1 MRGRVVGTPE
11 VIPKPRSSTSW
22 QIPQYDRTRFGLE
35 VTEWVNHLGA
45 VPASGAVRVEV
56 TGHVLG
62 VRAGDTVEIAGE
74 ISRPSAARNPGGF
87 DFARFLRDRGQHTVL
102 RSEQPEAV
110 TVLQRR
116 AGWFG
121 TGFDPA
127 RILERARR
135 RCESTLERVLSDD
148 TAALGK
154 GLLLGT
160 RGDIDPELKRDFA
173 ESGTAHILAIS
184 GANVVILS
192 GLLWAGACL
201 ATRSRRVRLALVMLS
216 LFGYLL
222 LTDWQPPVVRSVWM
236 LELWLWGHWRERSH
250 NGGNLLSAAGVAM
263 LAAHPEQL
271 FDTGALLSFLA
282 VGALLEG
289 TKLASRWNRM
299 LAASDTLERS
309 PPPRTGWDRA
319 IALAR
324 EGWLLFRRRSVEW
337 YATTLVIWL
346 VTTPLVVSQFHLL
359 SGAGLFV
366 NVILSPITG
375 LILVSGYLTMIAGL
389 TIPPLA
395 GLFGPLFD
403 LGLRGLVAIVRL
415 GADIPGGAVY
425 LAGPPVWWV
434 LGFYAGLVGWSWR
447 RSCFAR
453 RLLLTWLAVPGA
465 LLCLPEGD
473 GELRVSWLSVGHG
486 GATLIETPH
495 GRTLLYDAGRLL
507 DEDRA
512 PEIIQQAIWS
522 RGRSRLDAVI
532 LSHAD
537 IDHFN
542 AVPRLVEV
550 MPPSVI
556 VVHPSFAKFGE
567 SAVRDAV
574 ERWTRAGIPTR
585 FAWAGDTLRLDSE
598 VEGMVLAPRA
608 MTRHDKDNENSLVV
622 RIDCRGR
629 SILLTGDLEGEGLV
643 DLLRLPAERVDVLH
657 APHHGGVKSNTA
669 DLARWCAPRF
679 VVVAG
684 GGRETRGRLSG
695 VYPEAERVFATRDDG
710 AILMRVT
717 RTGDLAVTTL
727 LGPRSAGSR

>member
-1 MRGRVVGTPE
+1 L
-11 VIPKPRSSTSW
+11 
-22 QIPQYDRTRFGLE
+22 Q
-35 VTEWVNHLGA
+35 VTEWVNHAGA
-45 VPASGAVRVEV
+45 LPASGFARVEV

-62 VRAGDTVEIAGE
+62 VRSGDTVEIAGE
-74 ISRPSAARNPGGF
+74 IARPSPARNPGGF
-87 DFARFLRDRGQHTVL
+87 DFARFLRDRGQHAVL

-110 TVLQRR
+110 TVLRR
-116 AGWFG
+116 REGWFG

-127 RILERARR
+127 RILERARA

-192 GLLWAGACL
+192 GLLWVGACL

-250 NGGNLLSAAGVAM
+250 NGWNLLSAAGVAM

-289 TKLASRWNRM
+289 SKLAARWNRL
-299 LAASDTLERS
+299 LAARDTVEER
-309 PPPRTGWDRA
+309 PAPRTGWERA
-319 IALAR
+319 VHVAR
-324 EGWLLFRRRSVEW
+324 EGWMSLRRHSIEW

-359 SGAGLFV
+359 SGAGLVV

-375 LILVSGYLTMIAGL
+375 LILVCGYLTMIAGL

-395 GLFGPLFD
+395 DLFGPLFD
-403 LGLRGLVAIVRL
+403 LGLRGLVAIVQF

-434 LGFYAGLVGWSWR
+434 TGFYAALGVWLWR
-447 RSCFAR
+447 RGPFAR
-453 RLLLTWLAVPGA
+453 RVLIGWLAVPGVW
-465 LLCLPEGD
+465 LCLPAGD

-512 PEIIQQAIWS
+512 PEIIQQALWS
-522 RGRSRLDAVI
+522 RGHSRLDAVI

-556 VVHPSFAKFGE
+556 VVHPSFADFGE
-567 SAVRDAV
+567 SSVRDAI
-574 ERWTRAGIPTR
+574 ERWTRAGVPTR
-585 FAWAGDTLRLDSE
+585 FTWSGDTLRIDPE
-598 VEGMVLAPRA
+598 VELTVLAPRA
-608 MTRHDKDNENSLVV
+608 MTRHAKDNENSLTLRVA
-622 RIDCRGR
+622 CRGR
-629 SILLTGDLEGEGLV
+629 SILLTGDLEGDGLV
-643 DLLRLPAERVDVLH
+643 ELLKLPPERVDVLH
-657 APHHGGVKSNTA
+657 APHHGGVKSNTP

-684 GGRETRGRLSG
+684 GGRDTRERLSTI
-695 VYPEAERVFATRDDG
+695 YPEAERVFATRDDG
-710 AILMRVT
+710 AIIMRVS
-717 RTGDLAVTTL
+717 RTGDLAVETL
-727 LGPRSAGSR
+727 LGR